1 MRPECPK
8 NFGETISAGYTSV
21 LAGRGPVWEIISLAW
36 IGRNLVWSLQNYCT
50 NCWDLLGLLSAPE
63 KKYGLDNEL
72 MIEWLFSKAIF
83 TSLNC
88 HWSIWPEIDRS
99 VLNYSCLFVS
109 LSHGYLNPAS
119 SVLFNRIFQQFS
131 VLTIDLKKN
140 KTVSVHN
147 SFAVAAPHE
156 PLPQTGETE
165 AETALGQLQS
175 EVCNRQS
182 LKCLIFCI
190 HLPRKTDSTTLR
202 ASFDIFCSSGVPMS
216 SASALSEESFSLF
229 ITWQV
234 ERTCILLT
242 TLCA

>member
-1 MRPECPK
+1 VKAEPLRKESPSCDGLAMRPECPK

-119 SVLFNRIFQQFS
+119 SVLFNRIFS
-131 VLTIDLKKN
+131 
-140 KTVSVHN
+140 
-147 SFAVAAPHE
+147 AV
-156 PLPQTGETE
+156 
-165 AETALGQLQS
+165 
-175 EVCNRQS
+175 
-182 LKCLIFCI
+182 
-190 HLPRKTDSTTLR
+190 
-202 ASFDIFCSSGVPMS
+202 FCSNNRFKEKQNGVCS
-216 SASALSEESFSLF
+216 
-229 ITWQV
+229 
-234 ERTCILLT
+234 
-242 TLCA
+242 